1 MSGGGAPAGGGP
13 CRVSDSGA
21 RSPSPSPR
29 IGAVRSFPALR
40 AGYVP
45 DATGPDVGHLPH
57 PRSGRGFSFPLP
69 GVEARGLGIAASGP
83 HGFVCFVTGPL
94 RPAWVSVPP
103 RSGEK
108 LPEESRWPWSPVVGS
123 GSARREETRG
133 AALFA
138 LSQRTHQSPRAAAV
152 EGSGPGAY
160 GGPAPRR
167 SALGAPAARPAAAP
181 RSSVLAH
188 TPPRR
193 DSGGCSAPA
202 PFLRAGAAPTRP
214 SAPYLHPFPSQ
225 VEERAGARS
234 SGERRL
240 HGSGTR
246 ETRLSPRGR
255 VVRAGGRTA
264 KRALPGLAWA
274 CSEPG
279 CFPQWPRRSG
289 VISRFCGSLGAKS
302 QGGGGRKPARPVRRP
317 RMEPR

>member
-21 RSPSPSPR
+21 RSPSPAPR
-29 IGAVRSFPALR
+29 IGAVRSFPAFQ

-45 DATGPDVGHLPH
+45 DTTGPDLGHLPH

-83 HGFVCFVTGPL
+83 HGFVCFLTGHP
-94 RPAWVSVPP
+94 RPAWASVPP

-123 GSARREETRG
+123 GSAPREETRG
-133 AALFA
+133 AALSA
-138 LSQRTHQSPRAAAV
+138 LSQRTHQSPQAAV
-152 EGSGPGAY
+152 VEGPGPDAC

-193 DSGGCSAPA
+193 DSGGCRAPA
-202 PFLRAGAAPTRP
+202 PFPEGWRRPHPPLRALTCALFLLRWRRGPAPCP
-214 SAPYLHPFPSQ
+214 L
-225 VEERAGARS
+225 ERDDSTDLGP
-234 SGERRL
+234 ERRVSRP
-240 HGSGTR
+240 GAGWFAQEEGPRSG
-246 ETRLSPRGR
+246 LCLG
-255 VVRAGGRTA
+255 
-264 KRALPGLAWA
+264 LPGLV
-274 CSEPG
+274 
-279 CFPQWPRRSG
+279 Q
-289 VISRFCGSLGAKS
+289 SRAASLG
-302 QGGGGRKPARPVRRP
+302 GRADPG
-317 RMEPR
+317 